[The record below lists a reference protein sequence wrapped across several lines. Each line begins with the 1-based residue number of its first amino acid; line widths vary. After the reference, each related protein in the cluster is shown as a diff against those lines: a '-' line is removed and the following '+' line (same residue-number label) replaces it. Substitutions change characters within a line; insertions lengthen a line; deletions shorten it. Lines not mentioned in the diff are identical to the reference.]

1 MNNMTKYRI
10 IHHALEC
17 EPELSEHYFI
27 SGCLISL
34 EPLQDDQKIIEGGL
48 ARCLCKQGDGLMA
61 VQEPA
66 VHSPTSCGPKP
77 EDEKCKHKWLDE
89 PNYQCI
95 YCGSLPTREEKEN
108 LRDPVGCSCTKEQK
122 EERKKALAP
131 SSPQWEEELKEF
143 RRKYEGANYWTT
155 VSTPM
160 IEDMLKDIRT
170 LLEKTREEEGTRL
183 LKMWIPEAERKERQ
197 ALLAKLKGEVG
208 GMKRHNLI
216 TQKRRLTYSDVDDAY
231 NKALSDI
238 LKLLENIEI

>member
-34 EPLQDDQKIIEGGL
+34 EPLQDDQKIIEEGL
-48 ARCLCKQGDGLMA
+48 ERLSK
-61 VQEPA
+61 
-66 VHSPTSCGPKP
+66 KP

-208 GMKRHNLI
+208 GMKGKNFIRK
-216 TQKRRLTYSDVDDAY
+216 KRRLTYSDVDDAY

>member
-1 MNNMTKYRI
+1 MTKMNNMTKYRI

-34 EPLQDDQKIIEGGL
+34 EPLQDDQKIIEEGL
-48 ARCLCKQGDGLMA
+48 ERL
-61 VQEPA
+61 
-66 VHSPTSCGPKP
+66 SPKP

-170 LLEKTREEEGTRL
+170 LLEKTREEEKKKWHDVAHDEYARG
-183 LKMWIPEAERKERQ
+183 Q
-197 ALLAKLKGEVG
+197 ADSYEICADIAKQSLLAKLKENVER
-208 GMKRHNLI
+208 MKNVNEMVKMDG
-216 TQKRRLTYSDVDDAY
+216 QKYTMGYE
-231 NKALSDI
+231 KARKDI
-238 LKLLENIEI
+238 LKLIKTLE

>member
-34 EPLQDDQKIIEGGL
+34 EPLQDDQKIIEEGL
-48 ARCLCKQGDGLMA
+48 ERL
-61 VQEPA
+61 
-66 VHSPTSCGPKP
+66 SPKP

-108 LRDPVGCSCTKEQK
+108 LRDTVGCSCTKEQK

>member
-34 EPLQDDQKIIEGGL
+34 EPLQDDQKIIEEGL
-48 ARCLCKQGDGLMA
+48 ERL
-61 VQEPA
+61 
-66 VHSPTSCGPKP
+66 SPKP